1 MEADAFEREVEA
13 VIQEWG
19 ALLDRDA
26 AAMIVV
32 ERHGRSVASF
42 ARIADLEEGME
53 ANLRA
58 SVTGITPV
66 RSFTRQDGTPGRVV
80 NLELR
85 DDSGFCRFVL
95 WDEDGGLAAG
105 ALLALA
111 IFLLV
116 FSVLVF
122 VPRLVQRGAVSFSVY
137 SRRSIDEAEHAVRAV
152 IEASGRTARVERPR
166 SRARS
171 PPRIVIAEEIPARFR
186 LEVTRH
192 AATTS
197 DSGEW
202 TEIIESLPNR
212 QLEEAQALRVK
223 IAERLSAVTS
233 REE

>member
-1 MEADAFEREVEA
+1 VESSA
-13 VIQEWG
+13 TEW
-19 ALLDRDA
+19 AYA
-26 AAMIVV
+26 NN
-32 ERHGRSVASF
+32 
-42 ARIADLEEGME
+42 ARIAVVFLGF
-53 ANLRA
+53 AIVLI
-58 SVTGITPV
+58 GIGLLVVVAFGP
-66 RSFTRQDGTPGRVV
+66 DGA
-80 NLELR
+80 
-85 DDSGFCRFVL
+85 
-95 WDEDGGLAAG
+95 LAAG

-111 IFLLV
+111 IFLVV
-116 FSVLVF
+116 FAVLVF
-122 VPRLVQRGAVSFSVY
+122 VPRLVRRGAVSFSVY

>member
-1 MEADAFEREVEA
+1 VESA
-13 VIQEWG
+13 PTDW
-19 ALLDRDA
+19 AYA
-26 AAMIVV
+26 NN
-32 ERHGRSVASF
+32 
-42 ARIADLEEGME
+42 ARIAAFFL
-53 ANLRA
+53 
-58 SVTGITPV
+58 
-66 RSFTRQDGTPGRVV
+66 
-80 NLELR
+80 
-85 DDSGFCRFVL
+85 
-95 WDEDGGLAAG
+95 GLAILLIGIGFLAVVAFGPDGALAGG

-111 IFLLV
+111 VFLLV

-171 PPRIVIAEEIPARFR
+171 PPRIVIAEGIPARFR
-186 LEVTRH
+186 IEVTRH
-192 AATTS
+192 AATS

-202 TEIIESLPNR
+202 TEIIESLPKR
-212 QLEEAQALRVK
+212 EETEAQALRVK

>member
-1 MEADAFEREVEA
+1 MEPSAT
-13 VIQEWG
+13 EW
-19 ALLDRDA
+19 AYA
-26 AAMIVV
+26 NN
-32 ERHGRSVASF
+32 
-42 ARIADLEEGME
+42 ARIAVVFLGF
-53 ANLRA
+53 AIVLI
-58 SVTGITPV
+58 GI
-66 RSFTRQDGTPGRVV
+66 GLLVV
-80 NLELR
+80 VAF
-85 DDSGFCRFVL
+85 GP
-95 WDEDGGLAAG
+95 DGGLAAG

>member
-1 MEADAFEREVEA
+1 MAAVFLGFAIVLIGIGLLVVVAFGPD
-13 VIQEWG
+13 G
-19 ALLDRDA
+19 A
-26 AAMIVV
+26 
-32 ERHGRSVASF
+32 
-42 ARIADLEEGME
+42 
-53 ANLRA
+53 
-58 SVTGITPV
+58 
-66 RSFTRQDGTPGRVV
+66 
-80 NLELR
+80 
-85 DDSGFCRFVL
+85 
-95 WDEDGGLAAG
+95 LAAG

-111 IFLLV
+111 IF
-116 FSVLVF
+116 
-122 VPRLVQRGAVSFSVY
+122 VPRLVRRGAVSFSVY

-202 TEIIESLPNR
+202 TEIIESLPNW
-212 QLEEAQALRVK
+212 QLEEALALRVK

>member
-95 WDEDGGLAAG
+95 WDEDVGLIERG
-105 ALLALA
+105 KVVVGSTVRALDGYVKRTN
-111 IFLLV
+111 F
-116 FSVLVF
+116 
-122 VPRLVQRGAVSFSVY
+122 G
-137 SRRSIDEAEHAVRAV
+137 HAVRAV

>member
-1 MEADAFEREVEA
+1 MCAGQTFCALPRSAAVRSAFYEKVKDLMEPEAFDQQVET

-95 WDEDGGLAAG
+95 WAEDVGL
-105 ALLALA
+105 
-111 IFLLV
+111 IE
-116 FSVLVF
+116 
-122 VPRLVQRGAVSFSVY
+122 RGKGVVGST
-137 SRRSIDEAEHAVRAV
+137 VRALDCYV
-152 IEASGRTARVERPR
+152 QMTDFGRDVGLGKSGTGV
-166 SRARS
+166 
-171 PPRIVIAEEIPARFR
+171 
-186 LEVTRH
+186 
-192 AATTS
+192 
-197 DSGEW
+197 
-202 TEIIESLPNR
+202 
-212 QLEEAQALRVK
+212 
-223 IAERLSAVTS
+223 
-233 REE
+233 

>member
-1 MEADAFEREVEA
+1 MDSAAT
-13 VIQEWG
+13 EW
-19 ALLDRDA
+19 AYA
-26 AAMIVV
+26 NN
-32 ERHGRSVASF
+32 
-42 ARIADLEEGME
+42 ARIAAFFLALTIFLIGVGLLSVVAFGSE
-53 ANLRA
+53 AA
-58 SVTGITPV
+58 
-66 RSFTRQDGTPGRVV
+66 
-80 NLELR
+80 
-85 DDSGFCRFVL
+85 
-95 WDEDGGLAAG
+95 LAAA

-137 SRRSIDEAEHAVRAV
+137 SRRSIDEAEKAVRAV

-212 QLEEAQALRVK
+212 EMAEAHALRVK